1 MRDIKTMN
9 KYFKTLEL
17 HKILEM
23 LAGECSNDESRS
35 LARELVPSSDFT
47 EVKLEVLKTSQALD
61 LCMRYGSPSFIS
73 FKNIKNSL
81 SRAKSGASLS
91 LRELLDIG
99 NMLRQIQILS
109 DWHGHC
115 ENSETELDY
124 LFSRLMPDSYLKD
137 KIEMSIISD
146 DQISDN
152 ASSELASIRR
162 KIAKAGADLR
172 NVLDKMIKSSSVQ
185 KCLQDSIVTMRDGRY
200 VLPVKSEHKG
210 SIQGLVHDTSSSG
223 QTIFIEPLAV
233 VETNNNIK
241 ILQRMEQEEI
251 ERIIAQLSA
260 DCAAVSDSISENY
273 DVCAELNLYF
283 AKASLAVKM
292 KAFPAEVSDDG
303 IINLKKARH
312 PLISK
317 EKVVPVDISIGE
329 NYQTLIITG
338 PNTGGKTVSL
348 KTAGLLTAM
357 TMCGLLI
364 PAAEGSKVSVFEHIL
379 VDIGDSQSIENNLST
394 FSAHT
399 NKVIE
404 IIRTA
409 NEKSLVLLD
418 ELGSGTDPVEGSALA
433 VAIIEKLKSLNVKMM
448 VTTHYQELK
457 LYAIETENV
466 ENASCEFDIK
476 TLTPTYRLITGSPGK
491 SNAFAISKKLGMPD
505 DVINYAKS
513 LINEENRHIENVIE
527 QLDKARN
534 EFESRNKELKR
545 LNDEAEKTSE
555 LLKEERDKLHDSVE
569 SELEKARL
577 EASAIVE
584 RTKVQSNELLDELEK
599 IKKLKDKADF
609 GQKYYDARSGVKRAF
624 NKMYD
629 EANPVQSDRNADYKL
644 PRPLKKGDRVLITD
658 INKKGTVAGNV
669 DSNGYVFVQT
679 NSMKTKVN
687 VKKLRL
693 VEKQQSDENNNSK
706 PKNGVSIKGV
716 QSKFSRKA
724 SMELD
729 IRGKAADEGVYEM
742 EAFIDN
748 AVMANVGVVTIIHG
762 KGTGILR
769 AAVHQRLKQLKS
781 VKSFRPGL
789 FGEGEDGVT
798 IVQLK

>member
-1 MRDIKTMN
+1 MN

-609 GQKYYDARSGVKRAF
+609 GQKYYDARSDVKRAF

-658 INKKGTVAGNV
+658 INKKGTVTGNV

-706 PKNGVSIKGV
+706 PKKGVSIKGV

>member
-1 MRDIKTMN
+1 MN

-23 LAGECSNDESRS
+23 LAGECSNDESRR

-47 EVKLEVLKTSQALD
+47 TVKLEVLKTSQALD

-99 NMLRQIQILS
+99 NMLRQIQILY

-162 KIAKAGADLR
+162 KIAKAGAELR

-260 DCAAVSDSISENY
+260 DCAAASDSISENY

-348 KTAGLLTAM
+348 KTTGLLTAM

-433 VAIIEKLKSLNVKMM
+433 VSVIEKLKSLKVKMM

-476 TLTPTYRLITGSPGK
+476 SLSPTYRLIIGSPGK

-527 QLDKARN
+527 KLDNARS
-534 EFESRNKELKR
+534 EFESRNKELER
-545 LNDEAEKTSE
+545 LNKEAEQTSE
-555 LLKEERDKLHDSVE
+555 LLKEERDKFHESVE

-599 IKKLKDKADF
+599 IKKLKDKSDF

-629 EANPVQSDRNADYKL
+629 EANPVQSDRNTDYKL

-679 NSMKTKVN
+679 SSMKTKVN

-693 VEKQQSDENNNSK
+693 IEKQQSDENNNSK
-706 PKNGVSIKGV
+706 SKKGVSIKGV
-716 QSKFSRKA
+716 QSKASRKA

-781 VKSFRPGL
+781 VKSFRLGL

>member
-1 MRDIKTMN
+1 MN

-23 LAGECSNDESRS
+23 LAGECSNDESRR

-47 EVKLEVLKTSQALD
+47 TVKLEVLKTSQALD

-99 NMLRQIQILS
+99 NMLRQIQILY

-260 DCAAVSDSISENY
+260 DCAAASDSISENY

-348 KTAGLLTAM
+348 KTTGLLTAM

-433 VAIIEKLKSLNVKMM
+433 VSVIEKLKSLKVKMM

-476 TLTPTYRLITGSPGK
+476 SLSPTYRLIIGSPGK

-527 QLDKARN
+527 KLDNARS
-534 EFESRNKELKR
+534 EFESRNKELER
-545 LNDEAEKTSE
+545 LNKEAEQTSE
-555 LLKEERDKLHDSVE
+555 LLKEERDKFHENVE

-599 IKKLKDKADF
+599 IKKLKDKSDF
-609 GQKYYDARSGVKRAF
+609 SQKYYDARSGVKRAF

-679 NSMKTKVN
+679 SSMKTKVN

-693 VEKQQSDENNNSK
+693 IEKQQSDENNNSK
-706 PKNGVSIKGV
+706 SKKGVSIKGV
-716 QSKFSRKA
+716 QSKASRKA

-781 VKSFRPGL
+781 VKSFRLGL

>member
-1 MRDIKTMN
+1 MN

-17 HKILEM
+17 HKVLEM
-23 LAGECSNDESRS
+23 LAGECSNDESRN
-35 LARELVPSSDFT
+35 LARELVPSSDFM

-61 LCMRYGSPSFIS
+61 LCIRYGSPSFIS

-81 SRAKSGASLS
+81 SRAKAGASLS

-99 NMLRQIQILS
+99 NMLRQIQILY

-115 ENSETELDY
+115 ENTETELDY

-200 VLPVKSEHKG
+200 VLPVRSEHKG

-283 AKASLAVKM
+283 AKAALAVKM
-292 KAFPAEVSDDG
+292 KAFPAKVSDDG

-448 VTTHYQELK
+448 ITTHYQELK

-534 EFESRNKELKR
+534 EFEYRNKELKR
-545 LNDEAEKTSE
+545 LNDEAQKTSE
-555 LLKEERDKLHDSVE
+555 LLKEERDRLHDSVE
-569 SELEKARL
+569 SELEKARI

-609 GQKYYDARSGVKRAF
+609 GQKYYDARGGVKRAF

-679 NSMKTKVN
+679 SSMKTKVN

-693 VEKQQSDENNNSK
+693 IEKQQSDENNNTK
-706 PKNGVSIKGV
+706 PKKGVSIKGV

-748 AVMANVGVVTIIHG
+748 AVMANLGVVTIIHG